1 MSFQTGFSSAAGLT
15 AIYRW
20 ESIERVAAGRDET
33 LTWPA
38 DGRLLLLVAEEGALR
53 LDVEGGERLP
63 EASVY
68 AFWPTSEQGALV
80 CRVRQTSACYALRY
94 SRVALPAVDAGE
106 AANDPAAAQAQE
118 EEAELRAALGRGAAL
133 SLAPEAISALR
144 ALHALREAAQQPD
157 MYRAHLLSQQIML
170 ALLEAL
176 RREPDGGAELRR
188 SVAATVSRLTADP
201 GADWS
206 IGRLAG
212 EAGCSARQ
220 YGRIF
225 KSLTGASPMQ
235 YVAEQRMAE
244 ARRRL
249 LREEAS
255 LAEIAGSLGYA
266 DPFHFSRAFKRH
278 EGVAPSFYISSKK
291 QGVRLV
297 AFQYLGDL
305 LTLGLKPLG
314 ASRQLMGCRYF
325 GNRVRGMAQ
334 AGGSVVEP
342 DLERV
347 RMLEPELILTFNG
360 HHYDR
365 YAAISPTLDVSWS
378 LSPEERLSA
387 VAASVDREEEAVRW
401 IRRYRKKVE
410 EAAERLSGSL
420 IGFGTVSFMWTLGLP
435 RTVQI
440 YNDMTVL
447 YRDLGCRPPPVVREI
462 QGRAGHPFKMNV
474 PPEQLP
480 AYVGDTLLVVVS
492 MDGPSRRQFERL
504 TQSSVWQGL
513 EAVRRDRVFVLGE
526 EWLRED
532 PVSLEGQLRDLQSM
546 FKKPRQL
553 R

>member
-1 MSFQTGFSSAAGLT
+1 MQLQTEFSPAAAGLT
-15 AIYRW
+15 VFYRW
-20 ESIERVAAGRDET
+20 ESIERLTVKRDEV
-33 LTWPA
+33 LTWPT
-38 DGRLLLLVAEEGALR
+38 DDRLLLLAAEEGALS
-53 LDVEGGERLP
+53 LDIDGGERLT
-63 EASVY
+63 AADAC
-68 AFWPTSEQGALV
+68 AFWPTGGQDALV
-80 CRVRQTSACYALRY
+80 CRFRQDVAFYALRY
-94 SRVALPAVDAGE
+94 VQVAAPPAGE
-106 AANDPAAAQAQE
+106 SGADGAAALAG
-118 EEAELRAALGRGAAL
+118 EAELRAELGRGVAL
-133 SLAPEAISALR
+133 PLAPEAITAMR
-144 ALHALREAAQQPD
+144 ALYALRETTRQPD
-157 MYRAHLLSQQIML
+157 MYRAHLLSQQIVL
-170 ALLEAL
+170 ALLESL
-176 RREPDGGAELRR
+176 HRERDDGVELRR
-188 SVAATVSRLTADP
+188 TVAATISRLTADP

-206 IGRLAG
+206 IGRLAR
-212 EAGCSARQ
+212 EAGCSPRQ
-220 YGRIF
+220 YGRLF
-225 KSLTGASPMQ
+225 KSLTGLSPMQ

-278 EGVAPSFYISSKK
+278 EGVAPSFYISSRK
-291 QGVRLV
+291 QGMRLV

-347 RMLEPELILTFNG
+347 RLLEPELILTFNG
-360 HHYDR
+360 CHYDR

-387 VAASVDREEEAVRW
+387 VAAAVDREEEAARW

-410 EAAERLSGSL
+410 EAAERLSGPL
-420 IGFGTVSFMWTLGLP
+420 IGCGTVSFMWTLGLP
-435 RTVQI
+435 HTVQI
-440 YNDMTVL
+440 YNDLTVL
-447 YRDLGCRPPPVVREI
+447 YRDLGCQPPPVVREI
-462 QGRAGHPFKMNV
+462 QGRVGHPFKSNV
-474 PPEQLP
+474 SIDQLP

-492 MDGPSRRQFERL
+492 PDASSRRQFGRL
-504 TQSSVWQGL
+504 TQSPIWQGL
-513 EAVRRDRVFVLGE
+513 EAVRRERVFVLGE

-532 PVSLEGQLRDLQSM
+532 PVSLEGQLRDLQAI

-553 R
+553 H